1 MCPERQIIS
10 VYVDGEL
17 PSPWREK
24 LEAHLESCG
33 ECRVALAKY
42 KNLNGCM
49 LELPEKTVEA
59 ARERVWEKLASSG
72 ISESIGQPIKQNRE
86 EISQRQ
92 IRAVK
97 KVWNSR
103 ISLPLPAAA
112 AACLIIAVFL
122 AVAGTRVSRQSIPQ
136 EIPQEIAVS
145 APIQE
150 YMPLFGDDQDI
161 LPIQDINGVLQY
173 LSSQEYGDFVVLR
186 LPETRTFSRI
196 GEPALI
202 NATDY
207 SRRSLSR

>member
-24 LEAHLESCG
+24 MEAHLESCE
-33 ECRVALAKY
+33 ECRIALAKY
-42 KNLNGCM
+42 RNLNGCM
-49 LELPEKTVEA
+49 LELPAKTVEA

-72 ISESIGQPIKQNRE
+72 ISESIGRPIKQNRE

-103 ISLPLPAAA
+103 ISMPLPVAA

-122 AVAGTRVSRQSIPQ
+122 AVAGTRVSRQNQMQ
-136 EIPQEIAVS
+136 EIPEEIAVS

-150 YMPLFGDDQDI
+150 YMPLFGDDQGI